1 MDIKWWRVKINSY
14 EKTAQHTLYLNVFSD
29 YNMDKK
35 TPFYFLFLISTYCFA
50 QQDYL
55 GLREIVTDS
64 AKIFTVQELE
74 GLQTKL
80 TNFEEETTNQLVV
93 LTIKELGF
101 ETIEEYANRTFN
113 KNKLGQKG
121 KDNGIL
127 ILFALND
134 RKVRIEVGYG
144 LEPYITDAVASNII
158 SKTMIPQFKESN
170 HFEGINLAT
179 DQLVEF
185 LNNPKALEEF
195 KNEVDAQEN
204 QINWMVK
211 LIIAVFLSMFI
222 AAGGFIFFKA
232 YSGLIEIFRGI
243 LVGKLGLLQG
253 IFMMV
258 FSLIQILFSSVFILM
273 PLFFA
278 SMVFGLVTDMDNIE
292 SVFEHTQW
300 IYYILISFFGITIL
314 IAVFKILLKG
324 KEDFGF
330 SLYKNDKSY
339 MRKTFSSSGSHSF
352 GSSSGGSSPG
362 GFSGGGGSSGGGGA
376 SGSW

>member
-1 MDIKWWRVKINSY
+1 MVKRV
-14 EKTAQHTLYLNVFSD
+14 L
-29 YNMDKK
+29 
-35 TPFYFLFLISTYCFA
+35 FYFLLLVSFFGFA
-50 QQDYL
+50 QQQYPDL
-55 GLREIVTDS
+55 KEIVTDS

-74 GLQTKL
+74 GLKTKL

-101 ETIEEYANRTFN
+101 ETIEEYANKTFN
-113 KNKLGQKG
+113 KNKLGQKE

-127 ILFALND
+127 ILFAHND

-158 SKTMIPQFKESN
+158 RNTMIPQFKESN
-170 HFEGINLAT
+170 YYEGINLAA
-179 DQLVEF
+179 DQLIEF
-185 LNNPKALEEF
+185 LNNPEALEEF
-195 KNEVDAQEN
+195 KKEMDANEN
-204 QINWMVK
+204 QMDWVVK
-211 LIIAVFLSMFI
+211 LVMALFLSIFI

-232 YSGLIEIFRGI
+232 YSGLIEIFRGMLI
-243 LVGKLGLLQG
+243 GKLGLLQG
-253 IFMMV
+253 LFMMV

-278 SMVFGLVTDMDNIE
+278 SMVFGVVKDIDNMDQ
-292 SVFEHTQW
+292 VFEHTHW
-300 IYYILISFFGITIL
+300 LYYILASFLGITIL
-314 IAVFKILLKG
+314 IAVLKILLKG
-324 KEDFGF
+324 KEDFKL
-330 SLYKNDKSY
+330 SLYKNDKTY

-352 GSSSGGSSPG
+352 GSSSGGSSSG